1 MTMNADTME
10 EACADLQS
18 GMSRFDSG
26 LNVLFLSAFPLLLWL
41 FKGSFSGI
49 ATAVAEI
56 WILSVALRMISMGQR
71 IQDDYDAAPVAQR
84 PRLPRKLLGSVL
96 IGLMVMILAG
106 HLFDALLLPL
116 LVGLLGTALS
126 VLAFGIDP
134 LKDKG
139 AVDPAT
145 VRSMET
151 DALIE
156 AAETR
161 LADIAETV
169 ASLGDAELLRRT
181 EALRLMALRYLRVS
195 AGRPAAFARIC
206 KLTDKLV
213 AILSAEV
220 TRLTGSAGGSE
231 AAFARRRYLA
241 KLEIISESFEARLTR
256 PGSAPRDDAFD
267 KEADRLLHRMPQESA
282 A

>member
-1 MTMNADTME
+1 MTMDVEAME
-10 EACADLQS
+10 ETCGGVQG
-18 GMSRFDSG
+18 GMPRLDSG
-26 LNVLFLSAFPLLLWL
+26 LNILLLSSFPLLLWL
-41 FKGSFSGI
+41 FEGSFSGI

-96 IGLMVMILAG
+96 IGLMVTILAG

-116 LVGLLGTALS
+116 LIGLMGTALS
-126 VLAFGIDP
+126 VLAFGMDP

-139 AVDPAT
+139 VVDCAT
-145 VRSMET
+145 ARRMET

-156 AAETR
+156 TAETR
-161 LADIAETV
+161 LTDIADSV
-169 ASLGDAELLRRT
+169 AALGDAEMVRRT
-181 EALRLMALRYLRVS
+181 EAVRLMALRFLRVS
-195 AGRPAAFARIC
+195 AGRPAAFARVRTLTE
-206 KLTDKLV
+206 KLIV
-213 AILSAEV
+213 ILSAEV
-220 TRLTGSAGGSE
+220 ARLTASKGASE
-231 AAFARRRYLA
+231 ASFARRRYLA
-241 KLEIISESFEARLTR
+241 KLEVIAESFEARLTR
-256 PGSAPRDDAFD
+256 PDSAPRDDAFD